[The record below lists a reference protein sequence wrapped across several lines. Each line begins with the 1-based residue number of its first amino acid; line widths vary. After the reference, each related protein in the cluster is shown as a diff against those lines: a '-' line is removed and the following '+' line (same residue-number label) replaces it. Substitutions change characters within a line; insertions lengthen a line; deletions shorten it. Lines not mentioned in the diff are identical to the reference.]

1 MTLITEMSSS
11 KAKVSCSGTAIPA
24 FKFNILSAMPFN
36 ASHPIDHSGTAAS
49 THKVSWI
56 ELISSFV
63 ISQPGRFE
71 SVRESKAKP
80 YIKFANYVLPQICT
94 TFMIP
99 AIVRSL
105 AFTAQIK
112 VVLLHR
118 IICKFS
124 KCHGRI
130 QFIHLSS
137 LQSSFF
143 DLVHP
148 IKYVTEL
155 VTILMGS
162 RSNCYLI
169 Q

>member
-24 FKFNILSAMPFN
+24 FKFNILSAVSFN
-36 ASHPIDHSGTAAS
+36 ASHAIDHSSTAAS
-49 THKVSWI
+49 THKVKWI
-56 ELISSFV
+56 ELISSLM
-63 ISQPGRFE
+63 ISQTARFE
-71 SVRESKAKP
+71 SVRENQDKP
-80 YIKFANYVLPQICT
+80 YIKFVNYALPQICT
-94 TFMIP
+94 AFMIP
-99 AIVRSL
+99 TIVRSL

-118 IICKFS
+118 VICKFS
-124 KCHGRI
+124 KSHEWV
-130 QFIHLSS
+130 QFIHLGS